1 MVVSLIIEHSLLKIN
16 YQQLT
21 LTEPFDKEYKE
32 PGLLEY
38 VKMILDRI
46 SGW

>member
-1 MVVSLIIEHSLLKIN
+1 MDIKSVVLF
-16 YQQLT
+16 
-21 LTEPFDKEYKE
+21 FDKEYKE